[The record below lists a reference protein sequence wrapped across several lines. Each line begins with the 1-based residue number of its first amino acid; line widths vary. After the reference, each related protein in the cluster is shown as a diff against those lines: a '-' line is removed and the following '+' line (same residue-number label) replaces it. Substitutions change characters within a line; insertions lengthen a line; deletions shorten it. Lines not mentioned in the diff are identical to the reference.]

1 MSKIYR
7 KGTASTSS
15 VKEMQT
21 ALKKGGYY
29 KGKVDGVWGNGL
41 SSAISN
47 FKKATGGSNSYG
59 NSFGAETI
67 KKLFTNTSPFG
78 STPKTRSSRSPS
90 SSLSSNAPTYLGNG
104 LTAWGNYVRDPSSGN
119 RLTLDTYLN
128 NLRSGQEAFGANKI
142 QADPGI
148 QEQWN
153 AALNSAQDIYNTNA
167 GQLGSV
173 YNQGVSQANQ
183 AANDAARQQYIAYR
197 QNKNKLAEQLSSS
210 GITGGASETALNGI
224 LNAYSSG
231 LASNDAALQEALAKL
246 GSEYQGDLASLMS
259 QLQSSQANIN
269 NQYGQ
274 MQAEDLANRR
284 QQLADSQM
292 SALESYLNQAQQN
305 KVNAWNNRVSSN
317 IQAKNPN
324 YVWTDSDGR
333 LHYNNSSAAAAA
345 AKAMGYTVTDNRKNK
360 TSNKSNRTYGTT
372 SKKSRSTSSTNYSRV
387 WGSTPNKSNSG
398 SSILSGIYKQA
409 QSFAGK
415 SKKR

>member
-29 KGKVDGVWGNGL
+29 KGKVDGVWGNGF

-78 STPKTRSSRSPS
+78 STPKTRSSRAPS

-104 LTAWGNYVRDPSSGN
+104 LTAWGNYVRDPSTGN

-128 NLRSGQEAFGANKI
+128 NLRSGQDAFGANNI
-142 QADPGI
+142 QADPRI

-183 AANDAARQQYIAYR
+183 AASDAARQQYIAYR
-197 QNKNKLAEQLSSS
+197 QNKNKLAEQLSSG
-210 GITGGASETALNGI
+210 GITGGASETALNSI

-246 GSEYQGDLASLMS
+246 GSQYQGNLSDLMS
-259 QLQSSQANIN
+259 QLQARQSSIDDR
-269 NQYGQ
+269 YGQ

-284 QQLADSQM
+284 QQLANGHI

-305 KVNAWNNRVSSN
+305 KLNDWNSRVSAK
-317 IQAKNPN
+317 IQSKNPN
-324 YVWTDSDGR
+324 YIYADTDGR
-333 LHYNNSSAAAAA
+333 LHYTNSKSAAAA
-345 AKAMGYTVTDNRKNK
+345 AKAMGYTVTDNRKNNK
-360 TSNKSNRTYGTT
+360 SNKSNRTYGTT
-372 SKKSRSTSSTNYSRV
+372 SKKPSSTSSTNYSRV
-387 WGSTPNKSNSG
+387 WGSTPNKSNS

-415 SKKR
+415 TKKR

>member
-29 KGKVDGVWGNGL
+29 TGKVDGVWGNGL
-41 SSAISN
+41 SSALSN

-78 STPKTRSSRSPS
+78 STPKTGSSRAPS
-90 SSLSSNAPTYLGNG
+90 SSLRSNAPAYLGNG

-128 NLRSGQEAFGANKI
+128 NLRSGQEAFGANNI
-142 QADPGI
+142 QADPSI

-284 QQLADSQM
+284 QQLANSQM

-305 KVNAWNNRVSSN
+305 KINDWNGRVSAK
-317 IQAKNPN
+317 IQSKNPN
-324 YVWTDSDGR
+324 YIYADTDGR
-333 LHYNNSSAAAAA
+333 LHYTNSSAAAAA

-360 TSNKSNRTYGTT
+360 NKNNSSSNKQSRSYSTSKKNNSVDYSSVWGNANKSNTTT
-372 SKKSRSTSSTNYSRV
+372 SSGYKSMKKY
-387 WGSTPNKSNSG
+387 KS
-398 SSILSGIYKQA
+398 YK
-409 QSFAGK
+409 GV
-415 SKKR
+415 

>member
-29 KGKVDGVWGNGL
+29 TGKVDGVWGNGL

-128 NLRSGQEAFGANKI
+128 NLRSGQDAFGANNI

-284 QQLADSQM
+284 QQLANGHI

-305 KVNAWNNRVSSN
+305 KLNDWNSRVSTK
-317 IQAKNPN
+317 IQSKNPN
-324 YVWTDSDGR
+324 YIYADTDGR
-333 LHYNNSSAAAAA
+333 LHYTNSKSVAAA

-360 TSNKSNRTYGTT
+360 NKNNSSSNKRSKSYSTSKKNNSVDYSSVWGNANKSNTTT
-372 SKKSRSTSSTNYSRV
+372 SSGYKSMKKY
-387 WGSTPNKSNSG
+387 KS
-398 SSILSGIYKQA
+398 YK
-409 QSFAGK
+409 GV
-415 SKKR
+415 

>member
-1 MSKIYR
+1 MSNIYK

-21 ALKKGGYY
+21 ALKKKGYY
-29 KGKVDGVWGNGL
+29 KGKVDGVWGNGF

-78 STPKTRSSRSPS
+78 STPKTGSSRAPS
-90 SSLSSNAPTYLGNG
+90 SSLSSKAPTYLGNG
-104 LTAWGNYVRDPSSGN
+104 LTAWGNYVRDPSNGN

-128 NLRSGQEAFGANKI
+128 NLRSGQDAFGANNI
-142 QADPGI
+142 QADPSI

-153 AALNSAQDIYNTNA
+153 SALNSAQDIYNTNA

-183 AANDAARQQYIAYR
+183 AASDAARQQYIAYR
-197 QNKNKLAEQLSSS
+197 QNKNKLAEQLSSG
-210 GITGGASETALNGI
+210 GITGGASETALNSI

-284 QQLADSQM
+284 QQLANGHI

-305 KVNAWNNRVSSN
+305 KINDWNSRVSAN
-317 IQAKNPN
+317 IQSKNPN
-324 YVWTDSDGR
+324 YIYADTDGR
-333 LHYNNSSAAAAA
+333 LHYTNSKAAAAA
-345 AKAMGYTVTDNRKNK
+345 AKAMGYTVTDNSKK
-360 TSNKSNRTYGTT
+360 KSNKSNKSNKTN
-372 SKKSRSTSSTNYSRV
+372 KKSSSTSNTDYSSV
-387 WGSTPNKSNSG
+387 WGSTQNKSNSG
-398 SSILSGIYKQA
+398 NSIISGIYKQA

-415 SKKR
+415 TKKR

>member
-29 KGKVDGVWGNGL
+29 KGKVDGVWGNGF

-78 STPKTRSSRSPS
+78 STPKTRSSRAPS

-104 LTAWGNYVRDPSSGN
+104 LTAWGNYVRDPSTGN

-128 NLRSGQEAFGANKI
+128 NLRSGQDAFGANNI
-142 QADPGI
+142 QADPRI

-183 AANDAARQQYIAYR
+183 AASDAARQQYIAYR
-197 QNKNKLAEQLSSS
+197 QNKNKLAEQLSSG
-210 GITGGASETALNGI
+210 GITGGASETALNSI

-246 GSEYQGDLASLMS
+246 GSQYQGNLSDLMS
-259 QLQSSQANIN
+259 QLQARQSSIDDR
-269 NQYGQ
+269 YGQ

-284 QQLADSQM
+284 QQLANGHI

-305 KVNAWNNRVSSN
+305 KLNDWNSRVSAK
-317 IQAKNPN
+317 IQSKDPN
-324 YVWTDSDGR
+324 YIYADTDGR
-333 LHYNNSSAAAAA
+333 LHYTNSSAAAAA
-345 AKAMGYTVTDNRKNK
+345 AKAMGYNVKDNRKNK
-360 TSNKSNRTYGTT
+360 KSNKSNRTYSTT
-372 SKKSRSTSSTNYSRV
+372 SKKSSGTDYSSV
-387 WGSTPNKSNSG
+387 WGSTPNKSNS

-415 SKKR
+415 TKKR

>member
-29 KGKVDGVWGNGL
+29 KGKVDGVWGNGF

-78 STPKTRSSRSPS
+78 STPKTRSSRAPS

-104 LTAWGNYVRDPSSGN
+104 LTAWGNYVRDPSTGN

-128 NLRSGQEAFGANKI
+128 NLRSGQDAFGANNI

-173 YNQGVSQANQ
+173 YNQGVNQANQ
-183 AANDAARQQYIAYR
+183 AASDAARQQYIAYR
-197 QNKNKLAEQLSSS
+197 QNKNKLAEQLSSG
-210 GITGGASETALNGI
+210 GITGGASETALNSI

-246 GSEYQGDLASLMS
+246 GSQYQGNLADLMS
-259 QLQSSQANIN
+259 QLQARQSSIDDR
-269 NQYGQ
+269 YGQ

-284 QQLADSQM
+284 QQLANGHI

-305 KVNAWNNRVSSN
+305 KLNDWNSRVSAK
-317 IQAKNPN
+317 IQSKNPN
-324 YVWTDSDGR
+324 YIYADTDGR
-333 LHYNNSSAAAAA
+333 LHYTNSSAAAAA

-360 TSNKSNRTYGTT
+360 NKNNSSSNKRSKSYSTSKKNNSVDYSSVWGNANKSNTTT
-372 SKKSRSTSSTNYSRV
+372 SSGYKSMKKY
-387 WGSTPNKSNSG
+387 KS
-398 SSILSGIYKQA
+398 YK
-409 QSFAGK
+409 GV
-415 SKKR
+415 

>member
-47 FKKATGGSNSYG
+47 FKKDTGGSNSYG

-173 YNQGVSQANQ
+173 YNQGVNQANQ
-183 AANDAARQQYIAYR
+183 AASDAARQQYIAYR
-197 QNKNKLAEQLSSS
+197 QNKNKLAEQLSSG
-210 GITGGASETALNGI
+210 GITGGASETALNSI

-246 GSEYQGDLASLMS
+246 GSQYQGNLADLMS
-259 QLQSSQANIN
+259 QLQARQSSIDER
-269 NQYGQ
+269 YGQ

-284 QQLADSQM
+284 QQLANGHI

-305 KVNAWNNRVSSN
+305 KLNDWNSRVSAK
-317 IQAKNPN
+317 IQSKNPN
-324 YVWTDSDGR
+324 YIYADTDGR
-333 LHYNNSSAAAAA
+333 LHYTNSSAAAAA
-345 AKAMGYTVTDNRKNK
+345 AKAMGYTVADNRKNK
-360 TSNKSNRTYGTT
+360 NKNNSSSNKKSKSYSTSKKNNSVDYSSVWGNANKSNTTT
-372 SKKSRSTSSTNYSRV
+372 SSGYKSMKKY
-387 WGSTPNKSNSG
+387 KS
-398 SSILSGIYKQA
+398 YK
-409 QSFAGK
+409 GV
-415 SKKR
+415 

>member
-29 KGKVDGVWGNGL
+29 KGKVDGVWGNGF

-78 STPKTRSSRSPS
+78 STPKTRSSRAPS

-104 LTAWGNYVRDPSSGN
+104 LTAWGNYVRDPSTGN

-128 NLRSGQEAFGANKI
+128 NLRSGQDAFGANNI
-142 QADPGI
+142 QADPRI

-183 AANDAARQQYIAYR
+183 AASDAARQQYIAYR
-197 QNKNKLAEQLSSS
+197 QNKNKLAEQLSSG
-210 GITGGASETALNGI
+210 GITGGASETALNSI

-246 GSEYQGDLASLMS
+246 GSQYQGNLSDLMS
-259 QLQSSQANIN
+259 QLQARQSSIDDR
-269 NQYGQ
+269 YGQ

-284 QQLADSQM
+284 QQLANGHI

-305 KVNAWNNRVSSN
+305 KLNDWNSRVSAK
-317 IQAKNPN
+317 IQSKNPN
-324 YVWTDSDGR
+324 YIYADTDGR
-333 LHYNNSSAAAAA
+333 LHYTNSKSAAAA

-360 TSNKSNRTYGTT
+360 KSNKSNRTYSTT
-372 SKKSRSTSSTNYSRV
+372 SKKSSGTDYSSV
-387 WGSTPNKSNSG
+387 WGSTPNKSNS

-415 SKKR
+415 TKKR

>member
-29 KGKVDGVWGNGL
+29 TGKVDGVWGNGL

-78 STPKTRSSRSPS
+78 STPKTRSSRNTS
-90 SSLSSNAPTYLGNG
+90 SSLSSKAPTYLGNG
-104 LTAWGNYVRDPSSGN
+104 LTAWGNYVRDPSNGN

-128 NLRSGQEAFGANKI
+128 NLRSGQDAFGANNI
-142 QADPGI
+142 QADPSI

-183 AANDAARQQYIAYR
+183 AASDAARQQYIAYR
-197 QNKNKLAEQLSSS
+197 QNKNKLAEQLSSG
-210 GITGGASETALNGI
+210 GITGGASETALNSI

-284 QQLADSQM
+284 QQLANGHI

-305 KVNAWNNRVSSN
+305 KLNDWNSRVSAK
-317 IQAKNPN
+317 IQSKNPN
-324 YVWTDSDGR
+324 YIYADTDGR
-333 LHYNNSSAAAAA
+333 LHYTNSSAAAAA

-360 TSNKSNRTYGTT
+360 NKNNSSSNKQSRSYSTSKKNNSVDYSSVWGNANKSNTTT
-372 SKKSRSTSSTNYSRV
+372 SSGYKSMKKY
-387 WGSTPNKSNSG
+387 KS
-398 SSILSGIYKQA
+398 YK
-409 QSFAGK
+409 GV
-415 SKKR
+415 

>member
-29 KGKVDGVWGNGL
+29 KGKVDGVWGNGF

-78 STPKTRSSRSPS
+78 STPKTRSSRAPS

-104 LTAWGNYVRDPSSGN
+104 LTAWGNYVRDPSTGN

-128 NLRSGQEAFGANKI
+128 NLRSGQDAFGANNI

-173 YNQGVSQANQ
+173 YNQGVNQANQ
-183 AANDAARQQYIAYR
+183 AASDAARQQYIAYR
-197 QNKNKLAEQLSSS
+197 QNKNKLAEQLSSG
-210 GITGGASETALNGI
+210 GITGGASETALNSI

-246 GSEYQGDLASLMS
+246 GSQYQGNLADLMS
-259 QLQSSQANIN
+259 QLQARQSSIDDR
-269 NQYGQ
+269 YGQ

-284 QQLADSQM
+284 QQLANGHI

-305 KVNAWNNRVSSN
+305 KLNDWNSRVSAK
-317 IQAKNPN
+317 IQSKNPN
-324 YVWTDSDGR
+324 Y
-333 LHYNNSSAAAAA
+333 
-345 AKAMGYTVTDNRKNK
+345 
-360 TSNKSNRTYGTT
+360 
-372 SKKSRSTSSTNYSRV
+372 
-387 WGSTPNKSNSG
+387 
-398 SSILSGIYKQA
+398 IYA
-409 QSFAGK
+409 DT
-415 SKKR
+415 

>member
-29 KGKVDGVWGNGL
+29 KGKVDGVWGNGF

-78 STPKTRSSRSPS
+78 STPKTRSSRAPS

-104 LTAWGNYVRDPSSGN
+104 LTAWGNYVRDPSTGN

-128 NLRSGQEAFGANKI
+128 NLRSGQDAFGANNI

-173 YNQGVSQANQ
+173 YNQGVNQANQ
-183 AANDAARQQYIAYR
+183 AASDAARQQYIAYR
-197 QNKNKLAEQLSSS
+197 QNKNKLAEQLSSG
-210 GITGGASETALNGI
+210 GITGGASETALNSI

-246 GSEYQGDLASLMS
+246 GSQYQGNLADLMS
-259 QLQSSQANIN
+259 QLQARQSSIDDR
-269 NQYGQ
+269 YGQ

-284 QQLADSQM
+284 QQLANGHI

-305 KVNAWNNRVSSN
+305 KLNDWNSRVSAK
-317 IQAKNPN
+317 IQSKNPN
-324 YVWTDSDGR
+324 YIYADTDGR
-333 LHYNNSSAAAAA
+333 LHYTNSSAAAAA

-360 TSNKSNRTYGTT
+360 NKNNSSSNKKSKSYSTSKKNNSVDYSSVWGNANKSNTTT
-372 SKKSRSTSSTNYSRV
+372 SSGYKSMKKY
-387 WGSTPNKSNSG
+387 KS
-398 SSILSGIYKQA
+398 YK
-409 QSFAGK
+409 GV
-415 SKKR
+415 